1 MKLVKKELLFLIIV
15 TFIFLLYTVFYP
27 NIITN
32 DMEIELGSNYT
43 FDYECYNLF
52 TNLTYKTVSTGNIDT
67 NKVGSYKINVSIKYL
82 FYNVN
87 KNFIVRVVDK
97 IPPDIELKGD
107 NPAYVCPNKDYIE
120 EGYNALDNYDGD
132 ITDKVD
138 AIIDKDNILYRV
150 FDSSFNRTEVKRD
163 IIHED
168 KINPSIELKGK
179 RTIYIYE
186 GNSYIEAG
194 YTAFDNCDGDIT
206 DKVVSTGNVDTN
218 TIGTYN
224 ITYEVKDSSGNSF
237 NTDREVIVIKKPNY
251 YGNGVIYLTF
261 DDGPSYLTNE
271 ILDILDRE
279 GIKATFF
286 VCGANESTKRA
297 YNSGHTIGLHSNTHN
312 YSYIYTSSD
321 NYFNDLNNISD
332 KVFNVINIR
341 SNIIRFPGGSSNTIS
356 RKYNRGIM
364 SYLTAQVVNRGY
376 NYFDWNVDS
385 NDAGSDI
392 NNSSNIYYNVINNVS
407 HNKANVVLMHDSA
420 NHRATVNA
428 LSDIIRYGKN
438 NGYTFKAID
447 DNTPI
452 IRHRVNN

>member
-107 NPAYVCPNKDYIE
+107 NPTYVCPNKGYTE
-120 EGYNALDNYDGD
+120 EGYTAFDNYDGD

-186 GNSYIEAG
+186 GNSYIEEG

-206 DKVVSTGNVDTN
+206 DKVVATGNVDTN

-407 HNKANVVLMHDSA
+407 HNRSNVVLMHDSA

>member
-1 MKLVKKELLFLIIV
+1 MKIVKKELLFLIIV

-52 TNLTYKTVSTGNIDT
+52 TNLTYKTVSTGNVDT

-107 NPAYVCPNKDYIE
+107 NPTYVCPNKDYIE

-186 GNSYIEAG
+186 GNSYIEEG

-407 HNKANVVLMHDSA
+407 HNRSNVVLMHDSA

>member
-52 TNLTYKTVSTGNIDT
+52 TNLTYKTVSTGNVDT

-107 NPAYVCPNKDYIE
+107 NPTYVCPNKDYIE

-186 GNSYIEAG
+186 GNSYIEEG

-206 DKVVSTGNVDTN
+206 DKVVATGNVDTN

-341 SNIIRFPGGSSNTIS
+341 PNIIRFPGGSSNTVS

-407 HNKANVVLMHDSA
+407 HNRANVVLMHDSA

>member
-52 TNLTYKTVSTGNIDT
+52 TNLTYKTVSTGNVDT

-107 NPAYVCPNKDYIE
+107 NPTYVCPNKGYTE
-120 EGYNALDNYDGD
+120 EGYTAFDNYDGD

-186 GNSYIEAG
+186 GNSYIEEG

-297 YNSGHTIGLHSNTHN
+297 YNSGHTIGLHSNTHS

-341 SNIIRFPGGSSNTIS
+341 PNIIRFPGGSSNTIS

-392 NNSSNIYYNVINNVS
+392 NNSSNIYYNVVNNVS
-407 HNKANVVLMHDSA
+407 HNRANVVLMHDSA

>member
-32 DMEIELGSNYT
+32 DMEMELGSDYT
-43 FDYECYNLF
+43 FNYECYNLF
-52 TNLTYKTVSTGNIDT
+52 SDLSDKIVSTGNVDT
-67 NKVGSYKINVSIKYL
+67 SKIGNYKVRASVKYL
-82 FYNVN
+82 FYNI
-87 KNFIVRVVDK
+87 KKDFIVKVVDK
-97 IPPDIELKGD
+97 IPPDIELKG
-107 NPAYVCPNKDYIE
+107 
-120 EGYNALDNYDGD
+120 
-132 ITDKVD
+132 
-138 AIIDKDNILYRV
+138 
-150 FDSSFNRTEVKRD
+150 
-163 IIHED
+163 
-168 KINPSIELKGK
+168 K
-179 RTIYIYE
+179 RTIYIYK
-186 GNSYIEAG
+186 GSSYTEEG

-206 DKVVSTGNVDTN
+206 NKVVSTGDVDTN
-218 TIGTYN
+218 TIGKYK
-224 ITYEVKDSSGNSF
+224 ITYEVKDSSDNAFSI
-237 NTDREVIVIKKPNY
+237 DREVIVIKRPVY
-251 YGNGVIYLTF
+251 SGDGIIYLTF
-261 DDGPSYLTNE
+261 DDGPSYLTEE

-297 YNSGHTIGLHSNTHN
+297 YNSGHTIGLHSNTHS
-312 YSYIYTSSD
+312 YSYIYTSSN

-341 SNIIRFPGGSSNTIS
+341 PNIIRFPGGSSNTVS
-356 RKYNRGIM
+356 RKYNNGIM
-364 SYLTAQVVNRGY
+364 SYLTVEVVNRGY

-407 HNKANVVLMHDSA
+407 HNRTNVVLMHDSA

-447 DNTPI
+447 DSTPI
-452 IRHRVNN
+452 IRHKVNN

>member
-32 DMEIELGSNYT
+32 DMEIELGSDYT

-52 TNLTYKTVSTGNIDT
+52 SDLSDKIVSTGNVDT
-67 NKVGSYKINVSIKYL
+67 SKIGNYKVRASVKYL
-82 FYNVN
+82 FYNI
-87 KNFIVRVVDK
+87 KKDFIVKVVDK

-120 EGYNALDNYDGD
+120 EGYTALDNYDGD
-132 ITDKVD
+132 IT
-138 AIIDKDNILYRV
+138 N
-150 FDSSFNRTEVKRD
+150 
-163 IIHED
+163 
-168 KINPSIELKGK
+168 
-179 RTIYIYE
+179 
-186 GNSYIEAG
+186 
-194 YTAFDNCDGDIT
+194 
-206 DKVVSTGNVDTN
+206 KVVSTGDVDTN
-218 TIGTYN
+218 TIGKYK
-224 ITYEVKDSSGNSF
+224 ITYEVKDSSDNAFSI
-237 NTDREVIVIKKPNY
+237 DREVIVIKRPVY
-251 YGNGVIYLTF
+251 SGEGIIYLTF
-261 DDGPSYLTNE
+261 DDGPSYLTEE

-297 YNSGHTIGLHSNTHN
+297 YNSGHTIGLHSNTHS
-312 YSYIYTSSD
+312 YSYIYTSSN

-341 SNIIRFPGGSSNTIS
+341 PNIIRFPGGSSNTVS
-356 RKYNRGIM
+356 RKYNNGIM
-364 SYLTAQVVNRGY
+364 SYLTVEVVNRGY

-407 HNKANVVLMHDSA
+407 HNRANVVLMHDSA

>member
-1 MKLVKKELLFLIIV
+1 MKLIKKELLLLIIV
-15 TFIFLLYTVFYP
+15 TFIFLLYIVFYP
-27 NIITN
+27 NITSKDDN
-32 DMEIELGSNYT
+32 IELGSDYT
-43 FDYECYNLF
+43 FDYKCYNLF
-52 TNLTYKTVSTGNIDT
+52 TDLTYKAISTNNVDT
-67 NKVGSYKINVSIKYL
+67 NKVGSYKVNVSIKYL

-87 KNFIVRVVDK
+87 KNFIVRVVDRT
-97 IPPDIELKGD
+97 PPVISLKGD
-107 NPAYVCPNKDYIE
+107 NPTYVCPNKGYTE
-120 EGYNALDNYDGD
+120 EGYTALDNYDGD

-138 AIIDKDNILYRV
+138 TIIDKNNILYRV
-150 FDSSFNRTEVKRD
+150 FDSSFNRAEVKRD

-179 RTIYIYE
+179 KTIYIYE
-186 GNSYIEAG
+186 GNSYIEEG
-194 YTAFDNCDGDIT
+194 YTALDNCDGDIT

-341 SNIIRFPGGSSNTIS
+341 PNIIRFPGGSSNTVS
-356 RKYNRGIM
+356 RKYNNGIM

-407 HNKANVVLMHDSA
+407 HNRTNVVLMHDSA

-452 IRHRVNN
+452 VRHKVNN

>member
-52 TNLTYKTVSTGNIDT
+52 TNLTYKTVSTGNVDT

-107 NPAYVCPNKDYIE
+107 NPTYVCPNKGYTE
-120 EGYNALDNYDGD
+120 EGYTAFDNYDGD
-132 ITDKVD
+132 ITDKVV

-186 GNSYIEAG
+186 GNSYIEEG

-297 YNSGHTIGLHSNTHN
+297 YNSGHTIGLHSNTHS

-341 SNIIRFPGGSSNTIS
+341 PNIIRFPGGSSNTVS

-364 SYLTAQVVNRGY
+364 SYLTVEVVNRGY

-407 HNKANVVLMHDSA
+407 HNRANVVLMHDSA

>member
-52 TNLTYKTVSTGNIDT
+52 TNLTYKTVSTGNVDT

-107 NPAYVCPNKDYIE
+107 NPTYVCPNKDYIE
-120 EGYNALDNYDGD
+120 EGYTAFDNYDGD

-186 GNSYIEAG
+186 GNSYIEEG

-407 HNKANVVLMHDSA
+407 HNRANVVLMHDSA

>member
-32 DMEIELGSNYT
+32 DMEIELGSDYT

-52 TNLTYKTVSTGNIDT
+52 SDLSDKIVSTGNVDT
-67 NKVGSYKINVSIKYL
+67 SKIGNYKVRASVKYL
-82 FYNVN
+82 FYNI
-87 KNFIVRVVDK
+87 KKDFIVKVVDK

-120 EGYNALDNYDGD
+120 EGYTALDNYDGD
-132 ITDKVD
+132 IT
-138 AIIDKDNILYRV
+138 N
-150 FDSSFNRTEVKRD
+150 
-163 IIHED
+163 
-168 KINPSIELKGK
+168 
-179 RTIYIYE
+179 
-186 GNSYIEAG
+186 
-194 YTAFDNCDGDIT
+194 
-206 DKVVSTGNVDTN
+206 KVVSTGDVDTN
-218 TIGTYN
+218 TIGKYK
-224 ITYEVKDSSGNSF
+224 ITYEVKDSSDNAFSI
-237 NTDREVIVIKKPNY
+237 DREVIIIKRPIY
-251 YGNGVIYLTF
+251 SGDGIIYLTF
-261 DDGPSYLTNE
+261 DDGPSYLTEE

-297 YNSGHTIGLHSNTHN
+297 YNSGHTIGLHSNTHS
-312 YSYIYTSSD
+312 YSYIYTSSN

-341 SNIIRFPGGSSNTIS
+341 PNIIRFPGGSSNTVS
-356 RKYNRGIM
+356 RKYNNGIM
-364 SYLTAQVVNRGY
+364 SYLTVEVVNRGY

-407 HNKANVVLMHDSA
+407 HNRANVVLMHDSA

-438 NGYTFKAID
+438 NGYTFKAITND
-447 DNTPI
+447 TPVV
-452 IRHRVNN
+452 RHGVNN

>member
-1 MKLVKKELLFLIIV
+1 MKLIKKELLLLIIV
-15 TFIFLLYTVFYP
+15 TFIFLLYIVFYP
-27 NIITN
+27 NITSKDDN
-32 DMEIELGSNYT
+32 IELGSDYT
-43 FDYECYNLF
+43 FDYKCYNLF
-52 TNLTYKTVSTGNIDT
+52 TDLTYRAVSTSNVDT
-67 NKVGSYKINVSIKYL
+67 NKVGSYKVNVSIKYL

-87 KNFIVRVVDK
+87 KNFIVRVVDRT
-97 IPPDIELKGD
+97 PPVITLKGD
-107 NPAYVCPNKDYIE
+107 NPTYVCPNKGYIE
-120 EGYNALDNYDGD
+120 EGYTALDNYDGD

-138 AIIDKDNILYRV
+138 TIIDKNNILYRV
-150 FDSSFNRTEVKRD
+150 FDSSFNRAEVKRD

-179 RTIYIYE
+179 KTIYIYE
-186 GNSYIEAG
+186 GNSYIEEG

-341 SNIIRFPGGSSNTIS
+341 PNIIRFPGGSSNTVS
-356 RKYNRGIM
+356 RKYNNGIM

-407 HNKANVVLMHDSA
+407 HNRTNVVLMHDSA

-452 IRHRVNN
+452 IRHKVNN

>member
-1 MKLVKKELLFLIIV
+1 MKLVKKELLLLIIV

-52 TNLTYKTVSTGNIDT
+52 TNLTYKTVSTGNVDT

-107 NPAYVCPNKDYIE
+107 NPTYVCPNKGYTE
-120 EGYNALDNYDGD
+120 EGYTAFDNYDGD

-186 GNSYIEAG
+186 GNSYIEEG

-297 YNSGHTIGLHSNTHN
+297 YNSGHTIGLHSNTHS

-341 SNIIRFPGGSSNTIS
+341 PNIIRFPGGSSNTVS

-364 SYLTAQVVNRGY
+364 SYLTVEVVNRGY

-407 HNKANVVLMHDSA
+407 HNRANVVLMHDSA

>member
-52 TNLTYKTVSTGNIDT
+52 TNLTYKTVSTGNVDT

-107 NPAYVCPNKDYIE
+107 NPTYVCPNKDYIE

-186 GNSYIEAG
+186 GNSYIEEG

-206 DKVVSTGNVDTN
+206 DKVVATGNVDTN

-407 HNKANVVLMHDSA
+407 HNRANVVLMHDSA

>member
-32 DMEIELGSNYT
+32 DMELELGSNYT

-52 TNLTYKTVSTGNIDT
+52 TNLTYKTVSTGNVDT

-107 NPAYVCPNKDYIE
+107 NPTYVCPNKGYTE
-120 EGYNALDNYDGD
+120 EGYTAFDNYDGD

-168 KINPSIELKGK
+168 KINPSIELKGN

-186 GNSYIEAG
+186 GNSYIEEG

-297 YNSGHTIGLHSNTHN
+297 YNSGHTIGLHSNTHS

>member
-1 MKLVKKELLFLIIV
+1 MKLIKKELLLLIIV
-15 TFIFLLYTVFYP
+15 TFIFLLYIVFYP
-27 NIITN
+27 NITSKDDN
-32 DMEIELGSNYT
+32 IELGSDYT
-43 FDYECYNLF
+43 FDYKCYNLF
-52 TNLTYKTVSTGNIDT
+52 TDLTYKAISTNNVDT
-67 NKVGSYKINVSIKYL
+67 NKVGSYKVNVSIKYL

-87 KNFIVRVVDK
+87 KNFIVRVVDRT
-97 IPPDIELKGD
+97 PPVITLKGD
-107 NPAYVCPNKDYIE
+107 NPIYVCPNKGYTE
-120 EGYNALDNYDGD
+120 EGYTALDNYDGD
-132 ITDKVD
+132 ITDNVD
-138 AIIDKDNILYRV
+138 TIIDKNNILYRV
-150 FDSSFNRTEVKRD
+150 FDSSFNRAEVKRE

-179 RTIYIYE
+179 KTIYIYE
-186 GNSYIEAG
+186 GNSYIEEG

-332 KVFNVINIR
+332 KVFNVINIKP
-341 SNIIRFPGGSSNTIS
+341 NIIRFPGGSSNTVS
-356 RKYNRGIM
+356 RKYNNGIM

-407 HNKANVVLMHDSA
+407 HNRTNVVLMHDSA

-452 IRHRVNN
+452 VRHKVNN

>member
-1 MKLVKKELLFLIIV
+1 MKIVKKELLFLIIV

-32 DMEIELGSNYT
+32 DMEIELGSDYT
-43 FDYECYNLF
+43 FNYECYNLF
-52 TNLTYKTVSTGNIDT
+52 SDLSDKIVSTGNVDT
-67 NKVGSYKINVSIKYL
+67 SKIGNYKVRASVKYL
-82 FYNVN
+82 FYNI
-87 KNFIVRVVDK
+87 KKDFIVKVVDK

-120 EGYNALDNYDGD
+120 EGYTALDNYDGD
-132 ITDKVD
+132 IT
-138 AIIDKDNILYRV
+138 N
-150 FDSSFNRTEVKRD
+150 
-163 IIHED
+163 
-168 KINPSIELKGK
+168 
-179 RTIYIYE
+179 
-186 GNSYIEAG
+186 
-194 YTAFDNCDGDIT
+194 
-206 DKVVSTGNVDTN
+206 KVVSTGDVDTN
-218 TIGTYN
+218 TIGKYK
-224 ITYEVKDSSGNSF
+224 ITYEVKDSSDNAFSI
-237 NTDREVIVIKKPNY
+237 DREVIVIKRPVY
-251 YGNGVIYLTF
+251 SGDGIIYLTF
-261 DDGPSYLTNE
+261 DDGPSYLTEE

-297 YNSGHTIGLHSNTHN
+297 YNSGHTIGLHSNTHS
-312 YSYIYTSSD
+312 YSYIYTSSN

-341 SNIIRFPGGSSNTIS
+341 PNIIRFPGGSSNTVS
-356 RKYNRGIM
+356 RKYNNGIM
-364 SYLTAQVVNRGY
+364 SYLTVEVVNRGY

-407 HNKANVVLMHDSA
+407 HNRANVVLIHDSA

-438 NGYTFKAID
+438 NGYTFKAITND
-447 DNTPI
+447 TPVV
-452 IRHRVNN
+452 RHGVNN

>member
-1 MKLVKKELLFLIIV
+1 MKLIKKELLLLIIV
-15 TFIFLLYTVFYP
+15 TFIFLLYIVFYP
-27 NIITN
+27 NITSKDDN
-32 DMEIELGSNYT
+32 IELGSDYT
-43 FDYECYNLF
+43 FDYKCYNLF
-52 TNLTYKTVSTGNIDT
+52 TDLTYRAVSTSNVDT
-67 NKVGSYKINVSIKYL
+67 NKVGSYKVNVSIKYL

-87 KNFIVRVVDK
+87 KNFIVRVVDRTSP
-97 IPPDIELKGD
+97 IITLYGN
-107 NPAYVCPNKDYIE
+107 NPTYVCPNKGYTE
-120 EGYNALDNYDGD
+120 EGYTAFDNYDGD

-150 FDSSFNRTEVKRD
+150 FDSSFNRAEVKRD

-179 RTIYIYE
+179 KTIYIYE
-186 GNSYIEAG
+186 GNSYVEEG

-218 TIGTYN
+218 TIGTYK

-297 YNSGHTIGLHSNTHN
+297 YNSGHAIGLHSNTHN

-341 SNIIRFPGGSSNTIS
+341 PNIIRFPGGSSNTVS

-407 HNKANVVLMHDSA
+407 HNKTNVVLMHDSA

-447 DNTPI
+447 DNTPVV
-452 IRHRVNN
+452 RHKVNN

>member
-1 MKLVKKELLFLIIV
+1 MKIVKKELLFLIIV

-32 DMEIELGSNYT
+32 DMEIELGSDYT

-52 TNLTYKTVSTGNIDT
+52 SDLSDKIVSTGNVDT
-67 NKVGSYKINVSIKYL
+67 SKIGNYKVRASVKYL
-82 FYNVN
+82 FYNI
-87 KNFIVRVVDK
+87 KKDFIVKVVDK

-120 EGYNALDNYDGD
+120 EGYTALDNYDGD
-132 ITDKVD
+132 IT
-138 AIIDKDNILYRV
+138 N
-150 FDSSFNRTEVKRD
+150 
-163 IIHED
+163 
-168 KINPSIELKGK
+168 
-179 RTIYIYE
+179 
-186 GNSYIEAG
+186 
-194 YTAFDNCDGDIT
+194 
-206 DKVVSTGNVDTN
+206 KVVSTGDVDTN
-218 TIGTYN
+218 TIGKYK
-224 ITYEVKDSSGNSF
+224 ITYEVKDSSDNAFSI
-237 NTDREVIVIKKPNY
+237 DREVIIIKRPIY
-251 YGNGVIYLTF
+251 SGDGIIYLTF
-261 DDGPSYLTNE
+261 DDGPSYLTEE

-297 YNSGHTIGLHSNTHN
+297 YNSGHTIGLHSNTHS
-312 YSYIYTSSD
+312 YSYIYTSSN

-341 SNIIRFPGGSSNTIS
+341 PNIIRFPGGSSNTVS
-356 RKYNRGIM
+356 RKYNNGIM
-364 SYLTAQVVNRGY
+364 SYLTVEVVNRGY

-407 HNKANVVLMHDSA
+407 HNRANVVLMHDSA

-438 NGYTFKAID
+438 NGYTFKAITND
-447 DNTPI
+447 TPVV
-452 IRHRVNN
+452 RHGVNN

>member
-52 TNLTYKTVSTGNIDT
+52 TNLTYKTVSTGNVDT

-107 NPAYVCPNKDYIE
+107 NPTYVCPNKGYTE
-120 EGYNALDNYDGD
+120 EGYTAFDNYDGD

-186 GNSYIEAG
+186 GNSYIEEG

-297 YNSGHTIGLHSNTHN
+297 YNSGHTIGLHSNTHS

-341 SNIIRFPGGSSNTIS
+341 PNIIRFPGGSSNTVS

-364 SYLTAQVVNRGY
+364 SYLTVEVVNRGY

-407 HNKANVVLMHDSA
+407 HNRANVVLMHDSA

>member
-107 NPAYVCPNKDYIE
+107 NPAYVCPNKGYTE
-120 EGYNALDNYDGD
+120 EGYTAFDNYDGD

-168 KINPSIELKGK
+168 KINPSIELKGN
-179 RTIYIYE
+179 RTIYIYK
-186 GNSYIEAG
+186 GSSYTEEG

-206 DKVVSTGNVDTN
+206 NKVVSTGNVDTN

>member
-52 TNLTYKTVSTGNIDT
+52 TNLTYKTVSTGNVDT

-107 NPAYVCPNKDYIE
+107 NPTYVCPNKGYTE
-120 EGYNALDNYDGD
+120 EGYTAFDNYDGD

-186 GNSYIEAG
+186 GNSYIEEG

-407 HNKANVVLMHDSA
+407 HNRANVVLMHDSA

>member
-52 TNLTYKTVSTGNIDT
+52 TNLTYKTVSTGNVDT

-107 NPAYVCPNKDYIE
+107 NPTYVCPNKGYTE
-120 EGYNALDNYDGD
+120 EGYTAFDNYDGD

-186 GNSYIEAG
+186 GNSYIEEG

-251 YGNGVIYLTF
+251 YGNGIIYLTF

-297 YNSGHTIGLHSNTHN
+297 YNSGHTIGLHSNTHS

-341 SNIIRFPGGSSNTIS
+341 PNIIRFPGGSSNTVS

-364 SYLTAQVVNRGY
+364 SYLTVEVVNRGY

-392 NNSSNIYYNVINNVS
+392 NNSSNIYYNVVNNVS
-407 HNKANVVLMHDSA
+407 HNRANVVLMHDSA

>member
-52 TNLTYKTVSTGNIDT
+52 TNLTYKTVSTGNVDT

-186 GNSYIEAG
+186 GNSYIEEG

-297 YNSGHTIGLHSNTHN
+297 YNSGHTIGLHSNTHS

>member
-52 TNLTYKTVSTGNIDT
+52 TNLTYKTVSTGNVDT

-107 NPAYVCPNKDYIE
+107 NPTYVCPNKGYTE
-120 EGYNALDNYDGD
+120 EGYTAFDNYDGD

-179 RTIYIYE
+179 STIYIYE
-186 GNSYIEAG
+186 GNSYIEEG

-251 YGNGVIYLTF
+251 YGNGIIYLTF

-297 YNSGHTIGLHSNTHN
+297 YNSGHTIGLHSNTHS

-341 SNIIRFPGGSSNTIS
+341 PNIIRFPGGSSNTVS

-364 SYLTAQVVNRGY
+364 SYLTVEVVNRGY

-392 NNSSNIYYNVINNVS
+392 NNSSNIYYNVVNNVS
-407 HNKANVVLMHDSA
+407 HNRANVVLMHDSA

>member
-32 DMEIELGSNYT
+32 DMEIELGSDYT

-52 TNLTYKTVSTGNIDT
+52 SDLSDKIVSTGNVDT
-67 NKVGSYKINVSIKYL
+67 SKIGNYKVRASVKYL
-82 FYNVN
+82 FYNI
-87 KNFIVRVVDK
+87 KKDFIVKVVDK

-107 NPAYVCPNKDYIE
+107 NPTYVCPNKGYTE
-120 EGYNALDNYDGD
+120 EGYTAFDNYDGD

-186 GNSYIEAG
+186 GNSYTEEG

-206 DKVVSTGNVDTN
+206 NKVVSTGDVDTN
-218 TIGTYN
+218 TIGKYK
-224 ITYEVKDSSGNSF
+224 ITYEVKDSSDNAFSI
-237 NTDREVIVIKKPNY
+237 DREVIIIKRPIY
-251 YGNGVIYLTF
+251 SGDGIIYLTF
-261 DDGPSYLTNE
+261 DDGPSYLTEE

-297 YNSGHTIGLHSNTHN
+297 YNSGHTIGLHSNTHS
-312 YSYIYTSSD
+312 YSYIYTSSN

-332 KVFNVINIR
+332 IR
-341 SNIIRFPGGSSNTIS
+341 PNFIRFPGGSSNTIS
-356 RKYNRGIM
+356 RNYNKGIM
-364 SYLTAQVVNRGY
+364 SRLVNAVINKGY
-376 NYFDWNVDS
+376 VYFDWNVDS
-385 NDAGSDI
+385 NDAGGDG
-392 NNSSNIYYNVINNVS
+392 NNSNKIYNNVINGLS
-407 HNKANVVLMHDSA
+407 HNKTNIVLMHDSA
-420 NHRATVNA
+420 SHRGTVNA
-428 LSDIIRYGKN
+428 LRDIIRYGKDIHL
-438 NGYTFKAID
+438 KLLLMI
-447 DNTPI
+447 
-452 IRHRVNN
+452 HQ

>member
-15 TFIFLLYTVFYP
+15 TFIFLLYAVFYP

-107 NPAYVCPNKDYIE
+107 NPTYVCPNKGYTE
-120 EGYNALDNYDGD
+120 EGYTAFDNYDGD

-186 GNSYIEAG
+186 GNSYTEEG

-279 GIKATFF
+279 GVKATFF

-297 YNSGHTIGLHSNTHN
+297 YNSGHTIGLHSNTHS

>member
-52 TNLTYKTVSTGNIDT
+52 TNLTYKTVSTGNVDT

-107 NPAYVCPNKDYIE
+107 NPTYVCPNKGYTE
-120 EGYNALDNYDGD
+120 EGYTAFDNYDGD

-186 GNSYIEAG
+186 GNSYIEEG

-237 NTDREVIVIKKPNY
+237 NTDREVIVIQKPNY

-297 YNSGHTIGLHSNTHN
+297 YNSGHTIGLHSNTHS

-341 SNIIRFPGGSSNTIS
+341 SNIIRFPGGSSNTVS

-364 SYLTAQVVNRGY
+364 SYLTVEVVNRGY

-392 NNSSNIYYNVINNVS
+392 NNSSNIYYNVVNNVS
-407 HNKANVVLMHDSA
+407 HNRANVVLMHDSA